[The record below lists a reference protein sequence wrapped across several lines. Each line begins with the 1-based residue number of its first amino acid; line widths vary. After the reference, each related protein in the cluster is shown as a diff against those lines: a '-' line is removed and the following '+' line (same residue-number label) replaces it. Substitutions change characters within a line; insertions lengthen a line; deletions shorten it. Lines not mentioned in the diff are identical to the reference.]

1 MPMSKTSP
9 IWQPYVALGRG
20 RVRRSAGAG
29 LQEVCR
35 RSAGGGLL
43 ESQLAEASG
52 SRAAAFIA
60 LFATYYRSDLIAHD
74 MESLREAV
82 EELNG
87 VSFRDS

>member
-1 MPMSKTSP
+1 MPKSKTSP
-9 IWQPYVALGRG
+9 TWQPCVALGRG
-20 RVRRSAGAG
+20 RVRGSAGAG

-43 ESQLAEASG
+43 ESQLAES
-52 SRAAAFIA
+52 SWEPLAAFIA
-60 LFATYYRSDLIAHD
+60 LFATYCRSDLIAHD

>member
-1 MPMSKTSP
+1 M
-9 IWQPYVALGRG
+9 Q
-20 RVRRSAGAG
+20 
-29 LQEVCR
+29 VCR
-35 RSAGGGLL
+35 RSAGGLQ
-43 ESQLAEASG
+43 EEASLRANWPKAAG

-60 LFATYYRSDLIAHD
+60 LFATYCRSDLIAHD

>member
-1 MPMSKTSP
+1 
-9 IWQPYVALGRG
+9 V
-20 RVRRSAGAG
+20 
-29 LQEVCR
+29 
-35 RSAGGGLL
+35 
-43 ESQLAEASG
+43 

-60 LFATYYRSDLIAHD
+60 LFATYCRSDLIAHD

>member
-1 MPMSKTSP
+1 MPMSKRARYGNPTWPWAEAVEGIS
-9 IWQPYVALGRG
+9 W
-20 RVRRSAGAG
+20 
-29 LQEVCR
+29 C
-35 RSAGGGLL
+35 RSAGGSLL

-87 VSFRDS
+87 VSFRYS